1 MTRAFRLS
9 ALLVAAALAG
19 CATVDIDQQL
29 ATTNQEAAA
38 FTGGQLALARTDEQR
53 AQQQAAADRLL
64 AAPLGQPQAVQLAL
78 AGSPAVQAAIAQRWA
93 EAATAAQSA
102 RLANPMFSF
111 ERMRGGPELE
121 LTRTLSFGLFELL
134 TLPARAAQA
143 ERRIAASQVQL
154 TASAVDQVT
163 QVRQTWVRAVAAQQ
177 SLGYARQVQAS
188 AEVSAELA
196 RRMQAVGN
204 WNRLTR
210 ARQQLFYAD
219 ATTQLAL
226 AEQQAASAR
235 AALVRLLGLDAA
247 QAARLQLPDRLPD
260 LPKAPLAAQALNQTA
275 LDTRLDVRL
284 ARARYNQSAHAHGLG
299 RVTSLID
306 VELDLK
312 RKSVWPDANAD
323 RESGRGWEL
332 GVRLP
337 IFDFGDVQRDAMSAQ
352 TLAAANQLLAVRRTA
367 GAQLQDSYA
376 TYRTAWDVAHHY
388 QSEVIPLRQLMQEEN
403 LLRYNGM
410 LIGVFELLQD
420 AREQVQSVIAA
431 IGAQQQFW
439 QADAALQASL
449 IGQPT
454 GTLLSASTNTG
465 AGDAAA
471 H

>member
-284 ARARYNQSAHAHGLG
+284 ARARYNQSAHAQGLG

-312 RKSVWPDANAD
+312 RKSVWPEAGAD
-323 RESGRGWEL
+323 RETGRGWEL

-337 IFDFGDVQRDAMSAQ
+337 IFDFGDVQRAAMSAQ
-352 TLAAANQLLAVRRTA
+352 TLAAANQLVAARRAA